1 MTYWIL
7 SQVPAGGCSGKRLK
21 ELIDLSQIR
30 LLEVRKER
38 WRLRMEE
45 RLDRKA
51 EAVLAELD
59 GEKTYLSEVLAVLL
73 ASSWRARKR
82 VMQVMDLF

>member
-1 MTYWIL
+1 M
-7 SQVPAGGCSGKRLK
+7 KF
-21 ELIDLSQIR
+21 E
-30 LLEVRKER
+30 KER

>member
-1 MTYWIL
+1 
-7 SQVPAGGCSGKRLK
+7 
-21 ELIDLSQIR
+21 
-30 LLEVRKER
+30 
-38 WRLRMEE
+38 MEE

>member
-1 MTYWIL
+1 M
-7 SQVPAGGCSGKRLK
+7 KF
-21 ELIDLSQIR
+21 E
-30 LLEVRKER
+30 KER

-59 GEKTYLSEVLAVLL
+59 GGKTYLSEVLAVLL

-82 VMQVMDLF
+82 VMQVMGLF